1 MFGKLTLNLR
11 YNITY
16 MCGISGIV
24 KKNIKEEVFYKQ
36 TLKDMTDAIV
46 HRGPDDEGHEYFQNC
61 FLGFR
66 RLAIVDLSKDGH
78 QPMYSNTKNEC
89 IVFNGEIYG
98 YRDLKKSLSDYP
110 FQSNTDTEVI
120 LSLFQKYDSE
130 VPQHLNGMFSFAI
143 WDDEKQQ
150 LFCARDRFGEKPFY
164 YAIGK
169 NGEFIFASEIKAILA
184 TGLVDEELN
193 DEAVHHFLRHMYV
206 DSQQS
211 IYKNIKVL
219 PPAHQLIFK
228 DGKIEIS
235 QYWNFP
241 TEEIEISEDAAISK
255 FKKLVEDS
263 VEKQLI
269 ADVKVGAF
277 LSGGLD
283 SGTLVALSSQHN
295 PNLTTL
301 GFEYQDDWNEMPE
314 ARSISKKYNTNHL
327 EVSLQDEEIPKILVE
342 VLKKLDEPL
351 ADTAMLATYTICKE
365 AAKNMTVVITGNAGD
380 ELFGGYTWYQKEK
393 EILEK
398 GKASSS
404 LLPFYK
410 VGSTISE
417 KLGFTKGQEYFLD
430 KVFRAK
436 FPDIVSYQK
445 EKVHNN
451 FTPQETHS
459 LLKSNVEYQHS
470 YNFELD
476 KNNLNTVMKMDLTN
490 IIPGDYMVKD
500 DRIAMM
506 HSIELRTPF
515 LDKDLVEFCSALPAK
530 HKVNAQQTKI
540 ILRKTF
546 GKLLTDTIL
555 NKRKQGFG
563 APIEKWLRIPEM
575 EILSSEILKNPN
587 SKIFDKLNF
596 NQVQKQLNYNYKHWS
611 LLVLG
616 IWMREHAH

>member
-1 MFGKLTLNLR
+1 
-11 YNITY
+11 
-16 MCGISGIV
+16 MCGIAGIV
-24 KKNIKEEVFYKQ
+24 KKNIQGEDFYRQ
-36 TLKDMTDAIV
+36 TLKNMTDSII
-46 HRGPDDEGHEYFQNC
+46 HRGPDDEGHEYFKNC

-98 YRDLKKSLSDYP
+98 YRELKQNLSDYP

-120 LSLFQKYDSE
+120 LSLFQKHGSE
-130 VPQHLNGMFSFAI
+130 LPKQLNGMFSFAI
-143 WDDEKQQ
+143 WNEEKQE

-184 TGLVDEELN
+184 TNLVDSELN
-193 DEAVHHFLRHMYV
+193 DEAVYHFLRHMYV

-219 PPAHQLIFK
+219 PPAHQLIYK
-228 DGKIEIS
+228 DGNAEIS

-241 TEEIEISEDAAISK
+241 AEEIEISEAEAVDK
-255 FKKLVEDS
+255 FKNLVKES
-263 VEKQLI
+263 VDKQLV

-283 SGTLVALSSQHN
+283 SGTLVALSSQKN
-295 PNLTTL
+295 QNLTTL
-301 GFEYQDDWNEMPE
+301 GFQYEGDWDEMPD
-314 ARSISKKYNTNHL
+314 ARTIAKKYNTDHK
-327 EVSLQDEEIPKILVE
+327 EVALQNSDIPKTLVE

-351 ADTAMLATYTICKE
+351 ADTAILATYTICKE

-380 ELFGGYTWYQKEK
+380 ELFGGYKWYQQEK

-398 GKASSS
+398 GSANGAF
-404 LLPFYK
+404 LPLYK

-417 KLGFTKGQEYFLD
+417 KLGLEKPRLYFLD
-430 KVFRAK
+430 KIFRSK
-436 FPDIVSYQK
+436 FPDIVAYQK
-445 EKVHNN
+445 GKVHNN
-451 FTPQETHS
+451 FTDEETSQMMKNKGNYEH
-459 LLKSNVEYQHS
+459 Q
-470 YNFELD
+470 YNFKLD
-476 KNNLNTVMKMDLTN
+476 KDNLNTCMKMDLTN
-490 IIPGDYMVKD
+490 VIAGDYLVKD

-515 LDKDLVEFCSALPAK
+515 LDKNLVEFCSTLPAK
-530 HKVNAQQTKI
+530 YKVNASQTKI
-540 ILRKTF
+540 ILRRAF
-546 GKLLTDTIL
+546 GDLLTTNIL
-555 NKRKQGFG
+555 TKKKQGFG
-563 APIEKWLRIPEM
+563 APISDWLKIPEM
-575 EILSSEILKNPN
+575 EVLTNNILKNPS
-587 SKIFDKLNF
+587 SKVFSKLDF
-596 NQVQKQLNYNYKHWS
+596 TSVQKQLNYNYKHWS

-616 IWMREHAH
+616 IWMEEHL

>member
-1 MFGKLTLNLR
+1 
-11 YNITY
+11 
-16 MCGISGIV
+16 MCGIAGIV
-24 KKNIKEEVFYKQ
+24 KKDILNDDFYKRN
-36 TLKDMTDAIV
+36 LKNMTDSII

-66 RLAIVDLSKDGH
+66 RLAIVDLSQDGH

-98 YRDLKKSLSDYP
+98 YRDLKKDISEYP
-110 FQSNTDTEVI
+110 FKSNTDTEVI
-120 LSLFQKYDSE
+120 LSLYQKYGSE
-130 VPQHLNGMFSFAI
+130 LPKHLNGMFSITI
-143 WDDEKQQ
+143 WDEEKQQ

-164 YAIGK
+164 FATGK

-184 TGLVDEELN
+184 TGLVDDELN
-193 DEAVHHFLRHMYV
+193 DEAIFHFLRYNYI

-219 PPAHQLIFK
+219 PPASQLIYEE
-228 DGKIEIS
+228 GKIDIS
-235 QYWNFP
+235 QYWNLP
-241 TEEIEISEDAAISK
+241 EEELNISEEEAIQK
-255 FKKLVEDS
+255 FKSLVEKS

-283 SGTLVALSSQHN
+283 SGTLVALSSKHN
-295 PNLTTL
+295 SNLTTL
-301 GFEYQDDWNEMPE
+301 GFEYQGEWNEMPE
-314 ARSISKKYNTNHL
+314 ARSISQKYNTNHK
-327 EVSLQDEEIPKILVE
+327 EVSLKDEEIPKLLVD

-351 ADTAMLATYTICKE
+351 ADTAILATYTICEE
-365 AAKNMTVVITGNAGD
+365 ASKNMTVVITGNAGD
-380 ELFGGYTWYQKEK
+380 ELFGGYKWYQKQK
-393 EILEK
+393 EILDK
-398 GKASSS
+398 GSANPKF
-404 LLPFYK
+404 LTFYK
-410 VGSTISE
+410 IGSTIGE
-417 KLGFTKGQEYFLD
+417 KIGFEKGRDYFLD
-430 KVFRAK
+430 KIFRAK

-451 FTPQETHS
+451 FTKKETAL
-459 LLKSNVEYQHS
+459 LLKSTAEYEHI
-470 YNFELD
+470 YHFTLD
-476 KNNLNTVMKMDLTN
+476 KTNLNTPMKMDLTN

-530 HKVNAQQTKI
+530 YKVNTNQTKI
-540 ILRKTF
+540 ILRKAF
-546 GKLLTDTIL
+546 GKLLTDNIL

-563 APIEKWLRIPEM
+563 APVEKWLKIPAM
-575 EILSSEILKNPN
+575 EELSLKILKNPN
-587 SKIFDKLNF
+587 SKIFLTLDF
-596 NQVQKQLNYNYKHWS
+596 QQVQKNLNYNYKHWS

-616 IWMREHAH
+616 IWMEEH